1 MKMRMW
7 LVKREVLA
15 TTIEKAAHNKGFIY
29 EISLAED
36 KVQPENTK
44 KKTGFKSK

>member
-15 TTIEKAAHNKGFIY
+15 TTIEKAAHAKGFIY
-29 EISLAED
+29 EMALAED
-36 KVQPENTK
+36 KAQPENKK
-44 KKTGFKSK
+44 KKTGFKKT